1 MVNTDPVRRQ
11 PCKPGPHWLL
21 AFLALSILR

>member
-1 MVNTDPVRRQ
+1 MVNTDTVRRHA
-11 PCKPGPHWLL
+11 CKPGPHWLL